1 MINIITTLILFH
13 LLSLISRCTC
23 CDIALSVLVSF
34 QISNQLTEKHFILC
48 YHDLSIW
55 QDRVKEFC
63 KEYDLNHIE
72 LLGIVE
78 ARLKLLQYDIVNT
91 NITSSA
97 SNITSYDASQILL
110 KSVRNHSS
118 QQLFLKF
125 LSHAIPQASPTP
137 TMKPRYI
144 DFFRY
149 HYGYD
154 EVINLTSRII
164 LYQASTGPTGGT
176 KAIHIL
182 YKTIL
187 KLGYPI
193 ILCDLLTPNDLPS
206 TCVHPS
212 VNDVVI
218 LGEWCHAIADFNLTT
233 PLPFLGRGV
242 QYHLGFH
249 HSRDICP

>member
-1 MINIITTLILFH
+1 MINVITTLILFR
-13 LLSLISRCTC
+13 LLFLIPQSIC
-23 CDIALSVLVSF
+23 CDIALSALVSF
-34 QISNQLTEKHFILC
+34 QISNQRIEKHYILC

-63 KEYDLNHIE
+63 KEYELNHNE
-72 LLGIVE
+72 LLDIVE
-78 ARLKLLQYDIVNT
+78 DKLKLLQYDIVNT
-91 NITSSA
+91 DITSST
-97 SNITSYDASQILL
+97 SNITSYDVSQILL

-118 QQLFLKF
+118 HQLFLKF
-125 LSHAIPQASPTP
+125 PSHANPQAFPASTK
-137 TMKPRYI
+137 KPRYI
-144 DFFRY
+144 DFFRD
-149 HYGYD
+149 HYG
-154 EVINLTSRII
+154 EGKVINLTTRII

-176 KAIHIL
+176 KAMQIL

-193 ILCDLLTPNDLPS
+193 ILCDLLTPNELPS
-206 TCVHPS
+206 TCRHPS
-212 VNDVVI
+212 INDVVI
-218 LGEWCHAIADFNLTT
+218 LGEWCHAISDFNLTI